1 MYHYA
6 AKLIRVIDGDTIAVE
21 LDLGFDTFN
30 KIKIRMKGINAPEL
44 STPAGIEAK
53 AFLEKLLDGKS
64 LEVETSKASPHDKYA
79 GRWNATVWA
88 SELGKSQVNVNL
100 AMVDSGQAVKYTA

>member
-6 AKLIRVIDGDTIAVE
+6 AKLIRIVDADTVQVE

-30 KIKIRMKGINAPEL
+30 KIKIRMKGINAPEIR
-44 STPAGIEAK
+44 TPAGIEAK
-53 AFLEKLLDGKS
+53 AFLERLLTGKT

-88 SELGKSQVNVNL
+88 TELGKPQVNVNQ
-100 AMVDSGQAVKYTA
+100 AMIESGHAVKYPA